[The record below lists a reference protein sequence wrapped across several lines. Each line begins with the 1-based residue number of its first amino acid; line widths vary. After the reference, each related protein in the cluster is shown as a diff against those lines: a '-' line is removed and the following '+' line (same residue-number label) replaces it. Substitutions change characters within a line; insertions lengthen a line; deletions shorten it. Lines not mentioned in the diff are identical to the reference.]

1 MLDQN
6 SGHLDFP
13 IVGARSTAPIPV
25 DWRLSVCDGLYK
37 VSDIVIDGISMAATQ
52 RSEVA
57 QMIQRNGG
65 RVESL
70 LAIMRQ
76 RR

>member
-1 MLDQN
+1 MSQ
-6 SGHLDFP
+6 
-13 IVGARSTAPIPV
+13 IVRPQDAVPIPV
-25 DWRLSVCDGLYK
+25 DWRPSVCDGLYK

-52 RSEVA
+52 RAEFG